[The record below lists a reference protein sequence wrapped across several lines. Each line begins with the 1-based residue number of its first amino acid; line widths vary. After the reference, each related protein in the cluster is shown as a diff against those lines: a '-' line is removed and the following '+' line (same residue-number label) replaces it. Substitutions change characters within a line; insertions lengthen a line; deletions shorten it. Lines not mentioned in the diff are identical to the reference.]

1 MRKEKT
7 MLTFL
12 LVAGV
17 VVAVVAGVVHFVGKD
32 KVETELKAVEQK
44 VVDKV
49 KKL

>member
-1 MRKEKT
+1 

-17 VVAVVAGVVHFVGKD
+17 VVAVVAGVVHFVGRD
-32 KVETELKAVEQK
+32 KVEAELKTVEQK
-44 VVDKV
+44 VVDEV